1 MTHPE
6 TIANTTP
13 NHEAWPE
20 FVLPW
25 NDISTGPTD
34 MSGLLA
40 RPAGADG
47 FIQVVDGHLATGDGA
62 RWRFWGVGQVFAA
75 FFPPTEVAGTIARRM
90 AKFGINCIRLHHL
103 DHRWPNGV
111 LKRYDEGKSGPGIV
125 AGGLYPH
132 PGRDSTREL
141 DPEAMARLDWFITC
155 CKENGI
161 YVDLNLNVS
170 RQFSIGDGVK
180 DVEYIGYAK
189 GMAYFD
195 ERLIFLQKEY
205 ARLLLDHVN
214 PFTGNRYAD
223 EPAIAL
229 VEIVNEQSLLEMWW
243 TGKLKG
249 EQTEPSR
256 IARPDIPPSYAK
268 DLDQL
273 WNTWLMRRYDDRL
286 ALETAWEGN
295 LNEYEDARNG
305 SVRRLRPE
313 EFAVAAAPRFR
324 DEARF
329 YAELE
334 RTFFQ
339 DMESYLRGDLGVKQ
353 LIVATSD
360 WNQRYSSLAAL
371 EGHASQD
378 VIDGHA
384 YWHAHW
390 SRPDRNQPTTPQVD
404 APDRSMPARLS
415 RSIVEGYPYIVSEIN
430 ESFPSDFACECIPM
444 VAAYGLLQ
452 DWDGIFWHSYTGGHF
467 TPDKIWQDPV
477 INHGLRIGS
486 DPMKMSQMTLGA
498 LMFLRGD
505 IEPARQTVGRSMPY
519 EWVLESTRVDKP
531 DPGNQTWF
539 PYLPGR
545 LGLVHRTAI
554 TDFHAKS
561 LSPVEGEVSLP
572 EGAIVS
578 DTGQLTWEDSPND
591 GRLIIDTPRHQAII
605 MRAGQRSTT
614 NMRVD
619 LTTPF
624 AAVQLASLDDRPIAE
639 SERLLLVAAARV
651 ANTGM
656 QWPNG
661 TESATKLDLGK
672 APTRIE
678 PVRATL
684 TLKGPVDA
692 TGVQLRPLDGCGQV
706 FGDPQPAVKEHG
718 DFLIDLTDE
727 PGTIWYVLEVQRDA

>member
-1 MTHPE
+1 MTHTE

-13 NHEAWPE
+13 DHEAWPE
-20 FVLPW
+20 FVVPW
-25 NDISTGPTD
+25 DDTSTGPTD

-75 FFPPTEVAGTIARRM
+75 FFPPTEMAGTIARRM

-132 PGRDSTREL
+132 PGRNSTREL
-141 DPEAMARLDWFITC
+141 DPEAIARLDWFIAC

-170 RQFSIGDGVK
+170 RQFSVGDGVK
-180 DVEYIGYAK
+180 DVEHIGYAK

-195 ERLIFLQKEY
+195 ERLILLQKEY
-205 ARLLLDHVN
+205 ARQMLEHVN

-229 VEIVNEQSLLEMWW
+229 VEVVNEQSLLEMWW
-243 TGKLKG
+243 AGNLKG

-268 DLDQL
+268 DLDRI
-273 WNTWLMRRYDDRL
+273 WNSWLLARYDDRA
-286 ALETAWEGN
+286 ALDAAWEGT
-295 LNEYEDARNG
+295 LTEHEDARHG
-305 SVRRLRPE
+305 TVRRLRPE
-313 EFAVAAAPRFR
+313 EFAGAAAARFQ

-486 DPMKMSQMTLGA
+486 DPMKMSQMALGA

-505 IEPARQTVGRSMPY
+505 IEPARQTIGRSMPY
-519 EWVLESTRVDKP
+519 DWVLESTRVDKP

-554 TDFHAKS
+554 VDFHADALAPK
-561 LSPVEGEVSLP
+561 EGEVAIP
-572 EGAIVS
+572 AGTIVS

-591 GRLIIDTPRHQAII
+591 GRLIIDAPKHQAII
-605 MRAGQRSTT
+605 MRAGQRSTS
-614 NMRVD
+614 NLAVD

-624 AAVQLASLDDRPIAE
+624 AAIQLASLDDRPIAE
-639 SERLLLVAAARV
+639 AERLLLVAAARV

-656 QWPNG
+656 RWPNG
-661 TESATKLDLGK
+661 AEGSVKEHLGH

-678 PVRATL
+678 PVQATL
-684 TLKGPVDA
+684 TLRDLSGA
-692 TGVQLRPLDGCGQV
+692 TAVSVQPLDGSGQALGASQSATATDGA
-706 FGDPQPAVKEHG
+706 FE
-718 DFLIDLTDE
+718 ITLTDE
-727 PGTIWYVLEVQRDA
+727 PGTTWYLLEVASEG